1 MGTPPPEASPMSL
14 RQVLLVYLGS
24 GAASGYDIV
33 KGFQRT
39 YGHLWNA
46 TYQQVYRDLNKLRSD
61 GLIEQEVV
69 ESGNRPPRKVYRLN
83 DQGRAE
89 LARFIAEPAKMP
101 RVNDAFLVKIA
112 SAHLFEAAP
121 LLHELRER
129 REHYRRYV
137 ADLERYDA
145 FFAQLPDSARELVRG
160 AHFALQ
166 RGLDMTR
173 SWLTWSEDVEQW
185 LLRREGVAP
194 VATLPFDAS
203 PLLR

>member
-1 MGTPPPEASPMSL
+1 MSL

-46 TYQQVYRDLNKLRSD
+46 TYQQVYRDLNKLHED

-83 DQGRAE
+83 AAGQEE
-89 LARFIAEPAKMP
+89 LHRFAAEPAKPP
-101 RVNDAFLVKIA
+101 RINDAFLVKIA
-112 SAHLFEAAP
+112 SAHLFDAAP
-121 LLHELRER
+121 LLAELRER
-129 REHYRRYV
+129 RNHYRQYI
-137 ADLERYDA
+137 ADLERYDQ
-145 FFAQLPDSARELVRG
+145 FFRALPESAREQVRG

-173 SWLTWSEDVEQW
+173 TWLDWSEDVEAW
-185 LLRREGVAP
+185 LVRRQGCAP
-194 VATLPFDAS
+194 AADLPFDAS